1 MLIYARSITA
11 ENSAGSWYTACSSIC
26 AGEPSLSSPEGFTGG
41 VRLRSC
47 SLLLSYW
54 APTEKVPISWR
65 QSQGPS
71 PSGFLSLPH
80 SLYYPVV
87 GNASFITPQASFL
100 PALSCPLEKPDAY
113 PLGLSSNSSTGL
125 PEWPKKRWPLLDGVL
140 SPPDL
145 HCCTDTL
152 NPNDPFPCL

>member
-26 AGEPSLSSPEGFTGG
+26 AGEPPLSSPEEFTGV
-41 VRLRSC
+41 VRLRSR

-71 PSGFLSLPH
+71 PSGFLLLPPSVYH
-80 SLYYPVV
+80 PVV
-87 GNASFITPQASFL
+87 GQASFITPQASFL
-100 PALSCPLEKPDAY
+100 PALSFPLEKPEAY
-113 PLGLSSNSSTGL
+113 PLRLSLNSSTGL
-125 PEWPKKRWPLLDGVL
+125 PDWPKERWPLLYGVM

-145 HCCTDTL
+145 HSCTHPL
-152 NPNDPFPCL
+152 HPNDHFPCL